1 MKLRVAA
8 APHLVTREST
18 RTLMLDVLI
27 ALLPTTAA
35 GIYLFGLRAAWVLC
49 ASVVA
54 AVVSEFLW
62 QKLMKRPVR
71 VGFVR
76 GVYGLILGLNL
87 LLRRCGSPFW
97 AARWPSF

>member
-1 MKLRVAA
+1 
-8 APHLVTREST
+8 
-18 RTLMLDVLI
+18 MLDVLI

-49 ASVVA
+49 VSVVA

-71 VGFVR
+71 VGDLSAV
-76 GVYGLILGLNL
+76 VAGLILGLNL
-87 LLRRCGSPFW
+87 PSTVPLWIPVLGSAMAIILVKELLVVSVTTL
-97 AARWPSF
+97 